1 MNSNDVA
8 ANGANVLHRHVL
20 EVALE
25 AESLLARGFDE
36 MIIELVV
43 I

>member
-8 ANGANVLHRHVL
+8 ANGVNVLYCHVL

-25 AESLLARGFDE
+25 AESLLARGFDK
-36 MIIELVV
+36 V
-43 I
+43 ITE